1 MMIFDG
7 DILFHS
13 KSSNSHRVAC
23 GRMLVPVH
31 RARSRRL
38 DQPLGV
44 GRLVK
49 DRNGMIVNFSPAT
62 RPQKWSLE
70 RDWWLVN
77 SALDIRGGQAMSPL
91 LL

>member
-1 MMIFDG
+1 MSIFWKCTMMIFDG

-31 RARSRRL
+31 RARRRRL

-49 DRNGMIVNFSPAT
+49 DRNGMIVNSVQPLAPRNGLWKGT
-62 RPQKWSLE
+62 
-70 RDWWLVN
+70 
-77 SALDIRGGQAMSPL
+77 GGW
-91 LL
+91 